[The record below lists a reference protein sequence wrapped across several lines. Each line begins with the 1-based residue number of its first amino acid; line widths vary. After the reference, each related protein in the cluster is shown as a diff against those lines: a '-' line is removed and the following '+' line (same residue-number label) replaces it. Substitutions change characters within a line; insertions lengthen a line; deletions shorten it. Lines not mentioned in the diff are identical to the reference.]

1 MTITEKSF
9 ILGSCEKLNNPK
21 TMRRTLPLVALILL
35 ACLFFAFRKQE
46 VFVVVSGKVMYQGQ
60 GLESV
65 QVAVVKE
72 KNDNLDWG
80 LMSKYTEPTS
90 RDGSFRLRFNV
101 VEGEPAFIYFMK
113 PGYSV
118 LKKHII
124 TSGKDKEI
132 PLGANTLINMRKAS
146 QLSQY
151 QQTPSAVRISNNQNA
166 LYGRQICIFDDKNF
180 RAPLLSLA
188 QDEIK
193 YFSKIRRTNR
203 DEYRLDSETGESVRL
218 RGYWH
223 EVSYVTA
230 NGAQRN
236 GWIFSD

>member
-1 MTITEKSF
+1 
-9 ILGSCEKLNNPK
+9 
-21 TMRRTLPLVALILL
+21 MRKTLPLLALILL

-46 VFVVVSGKVMYQGQ
+46 VFVVVSGKVTYQGQ

-72 KNDNLDWG
+72 KNDQLDWNI
-80 LMSKYTEPTS
+80 MSKYTEPTS

-113 PGYSV
+113 PGYSI

-124 TSGKDKEI
+124 TSGKQREI
-132 PLGANTLINMRKAS
+132 PLGASTLINMRKAT
-146 QLSQY
+146 QLSMY
-151 QQTPSAVRISNNQNA
+151 QQSPSAVKISHNQSA
-166 LYGRQICIFDDKNF
+166 LYGRKLCIFDDRDF
-180 RAPLLSLA
+180 HSSLMSLS

-193 YFSKIRRTNR
+193 YFTKIKRHNQ
-203 DEYRLDSETGESVRL
+203 DEFRLDSEAGESVRL
-218 RGYWH
+218 GGYWH

-230 NGAQRN
+230 NGAQRS
-236 GWIFSD
+236 GWVFSD

>member
-1 MTITEKSF
+1 MNS
-9 ILGSCEKLNNPK
+9 PK
-21 TMRRTLPLVALILL
+21 TMRKALPFLALILL

-46 VFVVVSGKVMYQGQ
+46 VFVVVSGKVTYQGQ

-72 KNDNLDWG
+72 RNDKLDWD

-113 PGYSV
+113 PGYSI

-124 TSGKDKEI
+124 TSGKQKEI
-132 PLGANTLINMRKAS
+132 TLGANTLINMQKAA

-151 QQTPSAVRISNNQNA
+151 QQQTPSAVKISNNQRA
-166 LYGRQICIFDDKNF
+166 LYGRKVCIFDDKDF
-180 RAPLLSLA
+180 RSSLLNLP

-193 YFSKIRRTNR
+193 YFSKINRRNR
-203 DEYRLDSETGESVRL
+203 DEYRIDSETGESVRL
-218 RGYWH
+218 NGFWH

-230 NGAQRN
+230 GGAQRN

>member
-1 MTITEKSF
+1 
-9 ILGSCEKLNNPK
+9 
-21 TMRRTLPLVALILL
+21 MRKTLPFLALILL

-46 VFVVVSGKVMYQGQ
+46 VFVVVSGKVAYQGQ

-65 QVAVVKE
+65 QVAVVKD
-72 KNDNLDWG
+72 KNDNLDWS

-90 RDGSFRLRFNV
+90 TDGSFRLRFNV

-113 PGYSV
+113 PGYSI

-124 TSGKDKEI
+124 TSGKEKEI
-132 PLGANTLINMRKAS
+132 ALGTNSLINMRRAS

-151 QQTPSAVRISNNQNA
+151 QQSPSAVRISNNQNA
-166 LYGRQICIFDDKNF
+166 LYGRKICIFDNKDF
-180 RAPLLSLA
+180 RSSLLSLS

-193 YFSKIRRTNR
+193 YFSKIKRRSR
-203 DEYRLDSETGESVRL
+203 DEYRLDSDTGEHVRL
-218 RGYWH
+218 GGYWY
-223 EVSYVTA
+223 EVAYVTA
-230 NGAQRN
+230 SGAQRN

>member
-1 MTITEKSF
+1 MIKLFKFRAS
-9 ILGSCEKLNNPK
+9 LKLNSPK
-21 TMRRTLPLVALILL
+21 TMRKTLPLLGLILL

-46 VFVVVSGKVMYQGQ
+46 VFVVVSGKVTYQGR

-72 KNDNLDWG
+72 KNDDLDWN

-90 RDGSFRLRFNV
+90 TDGSFRLRFNV

-113 PGYSV
+113 PGYSI

-124 TSGKDKEI
+124 TSGKQKEI
-132 PLGANTLINMRKAS
+132 PLGANTLIDMRKAS
-146 QLSQY
+146 QLSLY
-151 QQTPSAVRISNNQNA
+151 QQQSPSAVKISNNQHA
-166 LYGRQICIFDDKNF
+166 LYGRKVCIFDDKDFQSN
-180 RAPLLSLA
+180 LLAL
-188 QDEIK
+188 QHDEIK
-193 YFSKIRRTNR
+193 YFSKINRRDR
-203 DEYRLDSETGESVRL
+203 DEYRKDSDTGESVRL
-218 RGYWH
+218 GGYWY
-223 EVSYVTA
+223 EVAYVTA